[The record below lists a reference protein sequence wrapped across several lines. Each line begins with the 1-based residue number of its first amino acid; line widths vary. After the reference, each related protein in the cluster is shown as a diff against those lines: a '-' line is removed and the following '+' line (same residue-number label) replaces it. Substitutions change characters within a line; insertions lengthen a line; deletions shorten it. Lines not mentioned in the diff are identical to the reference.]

1 MRTTPKIFAKLFH
14 KTEDKQCY
22 FLTIFRIHKKNS
34 ERTRNLFDGNR
45 KLIFI
50 QKIYYFTDKDKK
62 CCSLSF
68 YRTSEKNWRR
78 SSDWYN
84 SNNGYDQLE

>member
-1 MRTTPKIFAKLFH
+1 MRTTPKIVAKLFH

-50 QKIYYFTDKDKK
+50 QKIYCFTDKDKK

-68 YRTSEKNWRR
+68 YRTSEKN
-78 SSDWYN
+78 
-84 SNNGYDQLE
+84 